1 MRRLLAISGVLAL
14 APTLAQAET
23 FRLASISTAV
33 QPCHAL
39 APDAPA
45 GLRALHK
52 LLAQRLG
59 VDVLDC
65 PVAGAEGAGQALA
78 AGQVDMALLDP
89 TTYGAVA
96 GKVRAILTLR
106 PKGGLS
112 RTPVVVA
119 TRAASTSKSLTD
131 VRGQRVVF
139 GGAAPYDHDL
149 PLGVLADQGAG
160 PGYFSAQ
167 RVAGA
172 ADAAVGM
179 LRKGDADV
187 VALNADA
194 WQRTCR
200 AATPKDQPCSDLRIL
215 WRGRPRANLALAVR
229 ADLPAQ
235 LRYRII
241 GVYVAMHLEAP
252 GAFQAASAFA
262 PGGEDFDAAEAEALS
277 PARAIP

>member
-1 MRRLLAISGVLAL
+1 MRPLLAITGVLAL

-23 FRLASISTAV
+23 FRLASIAPAV
-33 QPCHAL
+33 QPCHVL
-39 APDAPA
+39 AADAPA

-65 PVAGAEGAGQALA
+65 PVAGTEGAGQALA
-78 AGQVDMALLDP
+78 SGQVDMAVLDP
-89 TTYGAVA
+89 KAYAAA
-96 GKVRAILTLR
+96 GDKVRAILTLR

-119 TRAASTSKSLTD
+119 ARVASTSKSLAD
-131 VRGQRVVF
+131 VRGQRVAF
-139 GGAAPYDHDL
+139 GGAAPFDHDL
-149 PLGVLADQGAG
+149 PLRVLADQGAG
-160 PGYFSAQ
+160 PGYFSAE
-167 RVAGA
+167 RIAGS
-172 ADAAVGM
+172 ADAAVGL
-179 LRKGDADV
+179 LRKDEADV

-194 WQRTCR
+194 WQRACR
-200 AATPKDQPCSDLRIL
+200 GNSPKDQPCADLRIL
-215 WRGRPRANLALAVR
+215 WKGRPRAAQALAVR

-252 GAFQAASAFA
+252 DAFQAASAFA
-262 PGGEDFDAAEAEALS
+262 PGSEDFEAAEAAALS

>member
-1 MRRLLAISGVLAL
+1 MRRLLAIAGVLAL

-23 FRLASISTAV
+23 FRLASIAAAA

-52 LLAQRLG
+52 LLSQRLG

-65 PVAGAEGAGQALA
+65 PVAGTEGAGQALA
-78 AGQVDMALLDP
+78 SGQVDLALLDP
-89 TTYGAVA
+89 TAYAVA

-119 TRAASTSKSLTD
+119 ARAASTSKSLAD

-149 PLGVLADQGAG
+149 PLRALADQGAG
-160 PGYFSAQ
+160 PGYFSAG

-179 LRKGDADV
+179 LRKGEADV

-200 AATPKDQPCSDLRIL
+200 ATTPKDQPCGDLRIL

-229 ADLPAQ
+229 TDMPAQ
-235 LRYRII
+235 LRYRIV
-241 GVYVAMHLEAP
+241 GVFVAMHLEAP
-252 GAFQAASAFA
+252 DAFQAASAFA
-262 PGGEDFDAAEAEALS
+262 PGGEDFDAAEADALS

>member
-1 MRRLLAISGVLAL
+1 MRRLLALAGGLAL

-23 FRLASISTAV
+23 FRLASLAAAA

-45 GLRALHK
+45 GLRALHRH
-52 LLAQRLG
+52 LSQRLG

-65 PVAGAEGAGQALA
+65 PVAGTEGAGQALA
-78 AGQVDMALLDP
+78 AGQVDMAVLDP
-89 TTYGAVA
+89 KAYGAA
-96 GKVRAILTLR
+96 GGKVRAILTLR

-112 RTPVVVA
+112 RTRVVVGA
-119 TRAASTSKSLTD
+119 RAASTSKALAD

-139 GGAAPYDHDL
+139 GGAAPFDHDL
-149 PLGVLADQGAG
+149 PLRVLTDQGAG
-160 PGYFSAQ
+160 PGYFSAE
-167 RVAGA
+167 RIGGT
-172 ADAAVGM
+172 ADEAVGM
-179 LRKGDADV
+179 LRKGAADV

-200 AATPKDQPCSDLRIL
+200 GNSPKDQPCGDLRIL
-215 WRGRPRANLALAVR
+215 WKGRPRADLALAVR
-229 ADLPAQ
+229 SDLPAQ

-252 GAFQAASAFA
+252 DAFQAASAFA
-262 PGGEDFDAAEAEALS
+262 PGGEDFDAAEADALS